1 VVPGKGIFKD
11 FSSGKG
17 GDAITFVMEHEKF
30 SYTEA
35 LRYLAKKYGVEI
47 KEDRLSDESKAV
59 QSEREGL
66 YILMNF
72 AKEFYRKQLT
82 GSEEG
87 IGIGLSYFR
96 ERGFNDRTIEKFE
109 LGYALEGWEN
119 FSKEAIDSGYNKELL
134 EKTGLVVKKED
145 GSTYDRFR
153 GRVIFPVHNISGKVI
168 AFGARMLGKDK
179 NQPKYINS
187 PETEIY
193 HKSDV
198 LYGLYQGKNAIRQL
212 DVCYLVEG
220 YTDVISM
227 HQADVQNVVASSGT
241 ALTENQI
248 KLIRRFT
255 ENITVLF
262 DGDSAGIKAAL
273 RGIDMIL
280 KGGLNVRVLLF
291 PDNED
296 PDSYSRKVGTTEFQK
311 FLKENAQD
319 FVSFKAGLYAK
330 ESNDPIKR
338 AESIKEIVT
347 SIAQIPDPVKRSVY
361 IQETSA
367 LLKIQESVLL
377 SELNKVVIQ
386 EKRKTEKEKFRQAE
400 ETQIPVEPIVEVSP
414 TKVDTQTMV
423 ERQEQETIRLLL
435 NYTDQT
441 VNDQLLTDFVL
452 SELEDVE
459 FFNPV
464 YRQIYEIF
472 KKGISEGNVPDSHYF
487 IHHGSEEIKN
497 AVTGLITPRYDTSK
511 HWSDKYHIYFPK
523 EKELINQLAFSNILR
538 LKFRMVQ
545 KMMEDNLQKVKLAES
560 GGSWDDLDAALTI
573 QTDLKEAE
581 QELAKLLGIV
591 IAR

>member
-1 VVPGKGIFKD
+1 
-11 FSSGKG
+11 
-17 GDAITFVMEHEKF
+17 
-30 SYTEA
+30 
-35 LRYLAKKYGVEI
+35 
-47 KEDRLSDESKAV
+47 
-59 QSEREGL
+59 
-66 YILMNF
+66 
-72 AKEFYRKQLT
+72 
-82 GSEEG
+82 
-87 IGIGLSYFR
+87 
-96 ERGFNDRTIEKFE
+96 
-109 LGYALEGWEN
+109 
-119 FSKEAIDSGYNKELL
+119 
-134 EKTGLVVKKED
+134 
-145 GSTYDRFR
+145 
-153 GRVIFPVHNISGKVI
+153 
-168 AFGARMLGKDK
+168 
-179 NQPKYINS
+179 
-187 PETEIY
+187 
-193 HKSDV
+193 
-198 LYGLYQGKNAIRQL
+198 
-212 DVCYLVEG
+212 
-220 YTDVISM
+220 
-227 HQADVQNVVASSGT
+227 
-241 ALTENQI
+241 
-248 KLIRRFT
+248 
-255 ENITVLF
+255 NITVLF

-280 KGGLNVRVLLF
+280 KGRLNVRVLLF